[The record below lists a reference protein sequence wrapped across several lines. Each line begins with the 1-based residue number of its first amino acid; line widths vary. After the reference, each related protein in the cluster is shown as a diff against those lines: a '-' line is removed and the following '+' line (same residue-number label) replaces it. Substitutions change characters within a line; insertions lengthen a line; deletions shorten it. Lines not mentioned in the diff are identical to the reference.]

1 MAQLLLVE
9 IICPE
14 YRAKRNA
21 NERDV
26 MKYRKEEKNLVR
38 QFMISTKREREK
50 LMVQSDKTNKP
61 CKIEHEKSGMC

>member
-26 MKYRKEEKNLVR
+26 MKYRKEK
-38 QFMISTKREREK
+38 
-50 LMVQSDKTNKP
+50 KT
-61 CKIEHEKSGMC
+61 